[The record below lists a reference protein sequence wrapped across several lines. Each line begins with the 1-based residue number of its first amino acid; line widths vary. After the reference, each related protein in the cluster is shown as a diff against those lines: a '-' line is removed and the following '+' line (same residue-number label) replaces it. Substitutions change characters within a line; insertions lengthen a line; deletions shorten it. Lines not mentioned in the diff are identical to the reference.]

1 MVKPEKFD
9 HLHLF
14 NKPLLMVEIVVNW
27 FEYVSVIFNLFGIKV
42 LILSLPK
49 VNHTIIRDCC
59 EKRL

>member
-1 MVKPEKFD
+1 
-9 HLHLF
+9 
-14 NKPLLMVEIVVNW
+14 MVEIVVNW